1 VATSQNGYPVGRAH
15 CAIYTVPGTRVQ
27 LALRKGSVA
36 EVLLHL
42 ASRFDDEVE
51 DIDTH
56 RSYSEDPRPDIPGGG
71 PSAVGDDWSYASR
84 PVRGGEAVSN
94 HASGTAID
102 MNATQHPLGKR
113 GTFTGEQVKR
123 IRGILADLVDP
134 ATKRC
139 VVRWGGDYVSR
150 ADEMHWEV
158 VADEAAVRRVAA
170 KIREGKMAAT
180 TADVKKFWTG
190 VKVIQNE
197 NEPGGADPEPDWTP
211 AQAMAK
217 ADTKLDNLKTQ
228 AKDDRAAV
236 LAAVAEL
243 AAQVKQLTAQVAALR
258 G

>member
-1 VATSQNGYPVGRAH
+1 MGTSQNGYPVGRAH

-139 VVRWGGDYVSR
+139 VVRWGGLRFPPTDALGGRRRRGS
-150 ADEMHWEV
+150 
-158 VADEAAVRRVAA
+158 VRRVAA
-170 KIREGKMAAT
+170 KIRE
-180 TADVKKFWTG
+180 
-190 VKVIQNE
+190 E
-197 NEPGGADPEPDWTP
+197 NGCYDGRRQEVLDRREGDPERERTSGADPEPD
-211 AQAMAK
+211 
-217 ADTKLDNLKTQ
+217 
-228 AKDDRAAV
+228 
-236 LAAVAEL
+236 
-243 AAQVKQLTAQVAALR
+243 
-258 G
+258 